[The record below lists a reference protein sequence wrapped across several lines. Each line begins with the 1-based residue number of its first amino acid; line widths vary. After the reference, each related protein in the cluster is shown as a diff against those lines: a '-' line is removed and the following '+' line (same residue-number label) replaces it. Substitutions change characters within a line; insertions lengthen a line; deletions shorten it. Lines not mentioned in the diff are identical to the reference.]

1 MSTSPKIV
9 VLKTREILYT
19 LILLFLAI
27 LLIVCLFLMFA
38 PRKDANETATVPSGS
53 AGSEAPQTVSSAAVY
68 VPGIYTAPVTLG
80 EDTMNV
86 EVTVDTNEIRAIR
99 LVNLS
104 EATAAS
110 YPLISPSLEQIS
122 AQILEKQSLDDITC
136 PAENRYTAQLL
147 LLAISEA
154 LATAAA

>member
-1 MSTSPKIV
+1 MSSSPKIV

-19 LILLFLAI
+19 LILLFLVI

-38 PRKDANETATVPSGS
+38 PKKADSGQ
-53 AGSEAPQTVSSAAVY
+53 PQSVTSAAAY
-68 VPGIYTAPVTLG
+68 IPGIYTAPVTLG
-80 EDTMNV
+80 ENTMNM
-86 EVTVDTNEIRAIR
+86 EVTVDASEIRAIR

-104 EATAAS
+104 EAITAS
-110 YPLISPSLEQIS
+110 YPLVSPSLEEIA
-122 AQILEKQSLDDITC
+122 AQILETQSLDGISC

-147 LLAISEA
+147 LSAISEA

>member
-1 MSTSPKIV
+1 MSSSPKIV

-19 LILLFLAI
+19 LILLFLVI

-38 PRKDANETATVPSGS
+38 PKKADSGQPQSVTSVAT
-53 AGSEAPQTVSSAAVY
+53 Y
-68 VPGIYTAPVTLG
+68 IPGIYTAPVTLG
-80 EDTMNV
+80 KDTMNM
-86 EVTVDTNEIRAIR
+86 EVTVDASKIRAIR

-104 EATAAS
+104 EAITAS
-110 YPLISPSLEQIS
+110 YPLVSPSLEEIA
-122 AQILEKQSLDDITC
+122 AQILETQSLDGISC

-147 LLAISEA
+147 LSAISEA

>member
-27 LLIVCLFLMFA
+27 LLIVCLVLMFA
-38 PRKDANETATVPSGS
+38 PKKDASETATIPSEH
-53 AGSEAPQTVSSAAVY
+53 ADSESSRAASSSAVY
-68 VPGIYTAPVTLG
+68 IPGIYTAPVTLRD
-80 EDTMNV
+80 DTMNV
-86 EVTVDTNEIRAIR
+86 EVTVDTTEIKSIR

-104 EATAAS
+104 ETTAAS
-110 YPLISPSLEQIS
+110 YPLVSPSLEEIS
-122 AQILEKQSLDDITC
+122 AQILEKQSLEGISC

-147 LLAISEA
+147 LSAISEA
-154 LATAAA
+154 LTTAKV

>member
-1 MSTSPKIV
+1 MSSSPKIV

-19 LILLFLAI
+19 LILLFLLI

-38 PRKDANETATVPSGS
+38 PKKADSGQPQSVTSVAT
-53 AGSEAPQTVSSAAVY
+53 Y
-68 VPGIYTAPVTLG
+68 IPGIYTAPVTLG
-80 EDTMNV
+80 KDTMNM
-86 EVTVDTNEIRAIR
+86 EVTVDASKIRAIR

-104 EATAAS
+104 EAITAS
-110 YPLISPSLEQIS
+110 YPLVSPSLEEIA
-122 AQILEKQSLDDITC
+122 AQILETQSLDGISC

-147 LLAISEA
+147 LSAISEA

>member
-1 MSTSPKIV
+1 MSSSPKIV

-19 LILLFLAI
+19 LILLFLVI

-38 PRKDANETATVPSGS
+38 PKKADSGQPQSVTSVAT
-53 AGSEAPQTVSSAAVY
+53 Y
-68 VPGIYTAPVTLG
+68 IPGIYTAPVTLG
-80 EDTMNV
+80 KDTMNM
-86 EVTVDTNEIRAIR
+86 EVTVDASEIRGIR

-104 EATAAS
+104 EAITAS
-110 YPLISPSLEQIS
+110 YPLVSPSLEEIA
-122 AQILEKQSLDDITC
+122 AQILETQSLDGISC

-147 LLAISEA
+147 ISAISEA

>member
-27 LLIVCLFLMFA
+27 LLIVCLVLMFA
-38 PRKDANETATVPSGS
+38 PQKDASETATVPSES
-53 AGSEAPQTVSSAAVY
+53 SDSEASRTAASAAAY
-68 VPGIYTAPVTLG
+68 IPGIYTAPVTLG
-80 EDTMNV
+80 NDTMNV
-86 EVTVDTNEIRAIR
+86 EVTVDTNEIQSIR

-110 YPLISPSLEQIS
+110 YPLVSPSLEEIS
-122 AQILEKQSLDDITC
+122 AQILEKQSLEGISC